1 MNERIDKVEFSSQKG
16 QLSKGPNVQKRAN
29 LYRYIDE
36 DDYKEDLDEEN
47 HAPHINLSR
56 FGWRNRN
63 KKARYGDRVDNNS
76 GNIKSKIPSFQGKND
91 HEAYL
96 ESKKRGG
103 ISIWLSQLLLIGK
116 AKVDCR

>member
-56 FGWRNRN
+56 FG
-63 KKARYGDRVDNNS
+63 
-76 GNIKSKIPSFQGKND
+76 
-91 HEAYL
+91 
-96 ESKKRGG
+96 
-103 ISIWLSQLLLIGK
+103 
-116 AKVDCR
+116 